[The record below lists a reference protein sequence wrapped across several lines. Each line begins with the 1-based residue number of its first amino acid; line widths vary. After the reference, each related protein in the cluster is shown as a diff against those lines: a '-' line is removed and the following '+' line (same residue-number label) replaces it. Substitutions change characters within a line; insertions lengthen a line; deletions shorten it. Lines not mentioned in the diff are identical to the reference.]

1 LILLVAVATLC
12 MGCPRL
18 GICVKVP
25 SKQASSLVIE
35 VAEGDDCNRPARVT
49 DLEVRR
55 VSGDKTFWTIS
66 SSEGVELTTIRYG
79 EVPPG
84 FNQGLAA
91 QPLPPGERVNI
102 SVTGRGISGGVDVT
116 ITP

>member
-1 LILLVAVATLC
+1 MILLVAVTTLC
-12 MGCPRL
+12 TGCPRL

-25 SKQASSLVIE
+25 SPQASSLVIE

-49 DLEVRR
+49 DLEVRQI
-55 VSGDKTFWTIS
+55 SGDTTFWTIS

-84 FNQGLAA
+84 FNQGGTAK
-91 QPLPPGERVNI
+91 PLIPGERVNI
-102 SVTGRGISGGVDVT
+102 SVKGRGISGGVDVT